1 MGKYNRRPGFFSNS
15 LSTLLFLLLLVIL
28 VFFLYYVINTKP
40 QFQQQLQQQQQLQF
54 QQPQFQQPQFQ
65 QQQTGGILNNPYTA
79 PLVDNRINIRTQ
91 GELSEYTTIGILT
104 RIGDTESTLPLI
116 GRSINRNN
124 WNYYTINDKNSSLL
138 LKLPIYNSNNKN
150 CLNEYGCQMLNDG
163 DIVKIEGTDATFK
176 VTTYDNAQ
184 SRYLPNVF

>member
-1 MGKYNRRPGFFSNS
+1 MGKYNRRLGFFSNS

-28 VFFLYYVINTKP
+28 IFFLYYVINT
-40 QFQQQLQQQQQLQF
+40 QQQQTRFQQQQM
-54 QQPQFQQPQFQ
+54 QFQ
-65 QQQTGGILNNPYTA
+65 QQQLPKIQKKPTVGILNNPYTA

-91 GELSEYTTIGILT
+91 GEPSKYTTIGILT
-104 RIGDTESTLPLI
+104 RLGDVESTLPLI

-138 LKLPIYNSNNKN
+138 LKLPIYNTNNKN
-150 CLNEYGCQMLNDG
+150 CLSEYGCQMLNDG

-176 VTTYDNAQ
+176 VTTYDNAEA
-184 SRYLPNVF
+184 RYLPNVF

>member
-40 QFQQQLQQQQQLQF
+40 QFQQQQ
-54 QQPQFQQPQFQ
+54 QQPQFQ
-65 QQQTGGILNNPYTA
+65 QQQQRGGILNNPYTA